1 MDKQK
6 LVELNKKIYLNENK
20 TAKSLDAY
28 LNCYYEQEVSRLNTK
43 IISLQKETEEEFEKN
58 KIKEKVDLI
67 HSDKFPEFIRKL
79 DLFAL
84 TTIIG
89 IWEDGRATNYQ
100 DAINLYFKEKKD
112 EEFREEMR
120 DFEREKIRIQENA
133 EKERMYEL
141 RRSQEQAQREMEYH
155 NRQMQ
160 DIAKKQA
167 DESKRHN
174 DEMEKSAKRLEK
186 MAKEQGEKSNENIT
200 IRDYGSI
207 GGGKR
212 MFDIERKKKS

>member
-1 MDKQK
+1 MKKFCGKSSKTPNAGDK
-6 LVELNKKIYLNENK
+6 ELNIQKEKYFELFCKEYGEFLQGENK
-20 TAKSLDAY
+20 SIRDEIKRCEELKAQATA
-28 LNCYYEQEVSRLNTK
+28 
-43 IISLQKETEEEFEKN
+43 
-58 KIKEKVDLI
+58 DLE
-67 HSDKFPEFIRKL
+67 SSSFPEYLYKL
-79 DLFAL
+79 DLGTL
-84 TTIIG
+84 SNVIK

-100 DAINLYFKEKKD
+100 DAINLYLKEKKD

-160 DIAKKQA
+160 DIAKRQA

-207 GGGKR
+207 GGGKS